1 VGFGAHR
8 TSEVIQFLMLL
19 LTKMQSASLSFHPGR
34 QGYTCILIILSWTTG
49 MQQYLC
55 HPTRDDKDVE
65 MHSHNYWKFGSFEV

>member
-34 QGYTCILIILSWTTG
+34 QGYTCILIVLSWTTG
-49 MQQYLC
+49 MHL
-55 HPTRDDKDVE
+55 HLDHFILDDRDAAV
-65 MHSHNYWKFGSFEV
+65 SLSSNQRR